1 MFQSVEVAETETH
14 TKISLSINNIHRESR
29 DLGAIGVRVAFSSY
43 NRKHTKKWL
52 ATMESIFH
60 TNQKVQ
66 KLII

>member
-14 TKISLSINNIHRESR
+14 TKTGLSINRHRESR

-52 ATMESIFH
+52 AATEAIFH